1 MSLWKRILD
10 TLIDPN
16 IIVLLMSIGVL
27 GITIEILNPGLIL
40 PGTVGAISL
49 IVGLFG
55 LQVLPISW
63 AGLLLMI
70 LAAGFFVAE
79 AWVPSHGALALAG
92 GLSFV
97 IGALMLFDPAGEG
110 YQVSI
115 WVALAVG
122 GTLALVSAIVITK
135 AVRARRAP
143 TKTGREEMVGDV
155 GVVRSAVAP
164 TGLVNVH
171 GEIWKAHTDGEP
183 LAAGETVRVDAVGS
197 DLVLEVSRVEEPA
210 AVVASS

>member
-1 MSLWKRILD
+1 
-10 TLIDPN
+10 
-16 IIVLLMSIGVL
+16 
-27 GITIEILNPGLIL
+27 
-40 PGTVGAISL
+40 
-49 IVGLFG
+49 
-55 LQVLPISW
+55 
-63 AGLLLMI
+63 
-70 LAAGFFVAE
+70 
-79 AWVPSHGALALAG
+79 VPSHGALALAG

-122 GTLALVSAIVITK
+122 GTLALVTALVVTK

-155 GVVRSAVAP
+155 GVARTEIAP

-171 GEIWKAHTDGEP
+171 GEIWKAHTDGDP
-183 LAAGETVRVDAVGS
+183 IAAGEHVRVEGVGDA
-197 DLVLEVSRVEEPA
+197 LVLEVTQVEEPA
-210 AVVASS
+210 AVGAPS